1 MVKADKDVMDSKS
14 CLFFFDPCIF
24 CSKRSKKIP
33 LSMLFFNNVNNT
45 RYREVPGTP
54 GIA

>member
-1 MVKADKDVMDSKS
+1 
-14 CLFFFDPCIF
+14 
-24 CSKRSKKIP
+24 